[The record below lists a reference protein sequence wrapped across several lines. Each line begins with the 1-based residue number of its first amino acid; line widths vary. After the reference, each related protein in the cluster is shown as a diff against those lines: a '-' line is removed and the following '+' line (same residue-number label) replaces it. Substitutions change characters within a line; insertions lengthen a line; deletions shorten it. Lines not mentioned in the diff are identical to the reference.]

1 MEKKNRK
8 PTRLKDYNYSE
19 NGAYFITICTKD
31 MQCILSTIV
40 GDGALDVPLLRLSE
54 YGKTIEDEIIK
65 MNGIYDNLNVSA
77 YVIMPN
83 HIHFL
88 IVINNAQG
96 TSGAPS
102 PTSCVGTSRA
112 PSPTNSVVAKYVST
126 LKRMTNKKCGVDLWQ
141 RSYYDHIIRN
151 DEDYVMHLQYI
162 DENPKKWLLGK
173 DEYYT

>member
-1 MEKKNRK
+1 MDMKNRK

-31 MQCILSTIV
+31 MQRILSTVV
-40 GDGALDVPLLRLSE
+40 GDGAPDVPLLTLSE
-54 YGKTIEDEIIK
+54 YGKTVEDEIIK

-102 PTSCVGTSRA
+102 PT
-112 PSPTNSVVAKYVST
+112 NSVVAKYVST

-141 RSYYDHIIRN
+141 RSYYDHIIRD

-173 DEYYT
+173 DEYYA